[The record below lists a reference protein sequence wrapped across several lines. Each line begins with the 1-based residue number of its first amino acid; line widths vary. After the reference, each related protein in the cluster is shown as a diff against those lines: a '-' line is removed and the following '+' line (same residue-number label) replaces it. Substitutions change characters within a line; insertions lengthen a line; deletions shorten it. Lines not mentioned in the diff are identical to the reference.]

1 MYPKPYGLTRGTAR
15 TTAAATAVMR
25 HTGESLQSAIVQV
38 GLGGTTG
45 TGEVESP
52 GAGNRR
58 RDRILDSDT
67 KALLEKALFGQS
79 SDRGERSDRP
89 AGIHRPVA
97 LV

>member
-1 MYPKPYGLTRGTAR
+1 MP
-15 TTAAATAVMR
+15 
-25 HTGESLQSAIVQV
+25 HTGESSQSAIAQV
-38 GLGGTTG
+38 GLDGTIG

-52 GAGNRR
+52 GAGSRR
-58 RDRILDSDT
+58 RDRILGSDT
-67 KALLEKALFGQS
+67 KALLGKALFGQS